1 MAGADLQSEYQQYL
15 ARFDAAIEG
24 SVEVGAFAKYKGK
37 LVKKMDLDEFTSVHE
52 EYHSLAAHYFE
63 SLDRGDTINDV
74 VVKTVRDN
82 AAVLILT
89 APV

>member
-1 MAGADLQSEYQQYL
+1 MAGADLQSEYQQYI

-24 SVEVGAFAKYKGK
+24 TVEVGAFAKYKGK
-37 LVKKMDLDEFTSVHE
+37 LVKKMAFEEFSTVYD
-52 EYHSLAAHYFE
+52 EYHQLATHYFE